1 MSVETLI
8 DTHGISL
15 DRERPIV
22 FVDATGFPTRS
33 LQTTAGFAVGFV
45 QPQSASEPVQ
55 YGREELVISHK
66 VYLKPGVDLQSDDIL
81 VFDSK
86 RLRVVGILD
95 PGTFAYSGYHMGH
108 VIADCVEDERDDTA

>member
-15 DRERPIV
+15 TRERPFV
-22 FVDATGFPTRS
+22 SVDASGFPVRNLLSTP
-33 LQTTAGFAVGFV
+33 TFAVGFV

-55 YGREELVISHK
+55 YGREEMVISHK
-66 VYLKPGVDLQSDDIL
+66 VYLKPGVDLQADDIL
-81 VFDSK
+81 VFNSK

-95 PGTFAYSGYHMGH
+95 PGTFVYTGYHMGH
-108 VIADCVEDERDDTA
+108 VIADCVEDESDDTA

>member
-15 DRERPIV
+15 SRERP
-22 FVDATGFPTRS
+22 FVSIDAGGFPVRS
-33 LQTTAGFAVGFV
+33 LLTQSNFAVGFV

-55 YGREELVISHK
+55 YGREEMVITHK
-66 VYLKPGVDLQSDDIL
+66 VYLKPGVNLQADDIL

-108 VIADCVEDERDDTA
+108 VIADCVEDESDDTA

>member
-15 DRERPIV
+15 DRERPTV
-22 FVDATGFPTRS
+22 SVDATGFPTRS
-33 LQTTAGFAVGFV
+33 LSTSSDFAVGFV

-66 VYLKPGVDLQSDDIL
+66 VYLKPGISVQADDIL

-108 VIADCVEDERDDTA
+108 VIVDCVEDESDDTA

>member
-15 DRERPIV
+15 TRERPFV
-22 FVDATGFPTRS
+22 SVDASGFPVRS
-33 LQTTAGFAVGFV
+33 LLTTATFAVGFV

-55 YGREELVISHK
+55 YGREEMVITHK
-66 VYLKPGVDLQSDDIL
+66 VYLKPGVDLQADDII

-95 PGTFAYSGYHMGH
+95 PGTFVFTGYHMGH
-108 VIADCVEDERDDTA
+108 VIADCVEDESDDTA

>member
-15 DRERPIV
+15 TRERPFV
-22 FVDATGFPTRS
+22 SVDASGFPVRS
-33 LQTTAGFAVGFV
+33 LLSTPTFAVGFV

-55 YGREELVISHK
+55 YGREEMVISHK
-66 VYLKPGVDLQSDDIL
+66 VYLKPGVDLQADDIV

-95 PGTFAYSGYHMGH
+95 PGTFVYTGYHMGH
-108 VIADCVEDERDDTA
+108 VIADCVEDESDDTA